1 MKVSRLFYYAA
12 LAALAAPAM
21 RADTF
26 AYTGT
31 IVSWTVPTTGTYLIT
46 AIGAQGGEG
55 TDCCGFVGG
64 LGAEIEG
71 TFSLTAG
78 TVLEIAVGGEGQS
91 SDGNGGGGGGSF
103 VVDSSNN
110 PLVIAGGGGGIR
122 TNAGQDGTNASITE
136 FAYDAS
142 GGSPIY
148 TPVLKSTG
156 LGQGGIVSSP
166 TWGSAGAGFNSNG
179 ASDTIGGGTGGSSWF
194 NGLAGGAGNPGCLPA
209 AGGFGGGGSGN
220 GCDGGGGGG
229 GYSGGDGGFVAGGG
243 GSYNAGADPFALAG
257 AGVGNGSVDID
268 LQMAAV
274 PEPGSI
280 LLLATVVIVLFRFS
294 SKWRRGLLG

>member
-26 AYTGT
+26 AYTSG
-31 IVSWTVPTTGTYLIT
+31 IVSWTVPTTGTYVIT

-55 TDCCGFVGG
+55 TFCCGFVGG

-78 TVLEIAVGGEGQS
+78 SVLEIAVGGQGQS
-91 SDGNGGGGGGSF
+91 SFVNGGGGGGSF
-103 VVDSSNN
+103 VVDSSNS

-122 TNAGQDGTNASITE
+122 ASAGQDGTNASITE
-136 FAYDAS
+136 SAYDAS
-142 GGSPIY
+142 GNSSTY

-156 LGQGGIVSSP
+156 LGQGGIVSSSSY
-166 TWGSAGAGFNSNG
+166 GSAGAGFNSDG
-179 ASDTIGGGTGGSSWF
+179 ASDSPYGTGGLSWF
-194 NGLAGGAGNPGCLPA
+194 NGLAGGAGGNPRCFPA
-209 AGGFGGGGSGN
+209 DGGFGGGGSGN
-220 GCDGGGGGG
+220 GCAGGGGGG
-229 GYSGGDGGFVAGGG
+229 GYSGGDGGWVAGGG

-257 AGVGNGSVDID
+257 AGAGNGSVEID
-268 LQMAAV
+268 AAV
-274 PEPGSI
+274 PEPSSI
-280 LLLATVVIVLFRFS
+280 LLLATTVIILFRFS
-294 SKWRRGLLG
+294 SKWRRGFLG